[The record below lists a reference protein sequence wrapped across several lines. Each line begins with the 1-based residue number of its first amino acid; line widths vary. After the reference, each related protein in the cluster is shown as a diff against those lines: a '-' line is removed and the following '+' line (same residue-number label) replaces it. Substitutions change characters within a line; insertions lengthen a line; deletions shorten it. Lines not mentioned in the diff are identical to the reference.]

1 VNVVVDCSRDPVRLT
16 YLSDFSTLLL
26 FQLRRSLK
34 LKPGKRKEK
43 VKLPSGITAD
53 YSSAFFAQLD
63 SDKGKEQDRG
73 QEEVLHQNSTTI
85 QENPKHKSPA
95 IPPRGILKNAKT
107 KYSSDTGQQIGNN
120 SANNSPDGSSIE
132 VTYLKFDLLA

>member
-1 VNVVVDCSRDPVRLT
+1 MFRSLP
-16 YLSDFSTLLL
+16 
-26 FQLRRSLK
+26 FQIRRSLK

-63 SDKGKEQDRG
+63 STVNEKDRG
-73 QEEVLHQNSTTI
+73 QEEVTMQNPTTLPTTPTSGRHR
-85 QENPKHKSPA
+85 NPP

-107 KYSSDTGQQIGNN
+107 KYSSDTGQKI
-120 SANNSPDGSSIE
+120 SSPDGSSSIE
-132 VTYLKFDLLA
+132 VNIYFSPIFC

>member
-1 VNVVVDCSRDPVRLT
+1 MTHITDFL
-16 YLSDFSTLLL
+16 LSSLTLLRSL
-26 FQLRRSLK
+26 PFQLRRSLK

-63 SDKGKEQDRG
+63 STTVSEQDRG
-73 QEEVLHQNSTTI
+73 QEEVTMQNPTTMPTTPTSSD
-85 QENPKHKSPA
+85 QLENPP

-107 KYSSDTGQQIGNN
+107 KYSSDTGQKIG
-120 SANNSPDGSSIE
+120 SPDGSSIE
-132 VTYLKFDLLA
+132 VNICFSLILGWIN